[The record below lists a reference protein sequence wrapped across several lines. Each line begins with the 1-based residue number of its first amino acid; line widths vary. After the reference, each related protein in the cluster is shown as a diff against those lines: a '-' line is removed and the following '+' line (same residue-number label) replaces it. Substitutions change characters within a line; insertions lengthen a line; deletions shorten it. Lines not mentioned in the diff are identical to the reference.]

1 MDIIKSSLD
10 SSSKEYI
17 KNSKVMEK
25 LVSELKQKVIFSQK
39 GGGPEAR
46 KRHVERG
53 KLIPRERIQY

>member
-25 LVSELKQKVIFSQK
+25 LVSELKQKVIFYPSQSN
-39 GGGPEAR
+39 
-46 KRHVERG
+46 
-53 KLIPRERIQY
+53 

>member
-25 LVSELKQKVIFSQK
+25 LVSELKQKVVFSQK
-39 GGGPEAR
+39 GGGPEAI
-46 KRHVERG
+46 KRHCGER
-53 KLIPRERIQY
+53 KTFT